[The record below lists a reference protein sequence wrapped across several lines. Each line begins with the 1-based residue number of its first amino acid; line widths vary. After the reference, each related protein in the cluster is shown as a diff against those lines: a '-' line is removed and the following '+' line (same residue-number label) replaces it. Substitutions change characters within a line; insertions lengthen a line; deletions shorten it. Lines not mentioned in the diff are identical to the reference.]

1 MGKNKG
7 SSEYLMLFFGFSLQI
22 GLQHNVTTVRTEF
35 MYTEDK
41 LAYLPGNCYFG
52 ESKILEEPPVSIFQL
67 FLLHFT
73 E

>member
-22 GLQHNVTTVRTEF
+22 GLQHNVVRTEF